1 MRTEIWKGHLQLSME
16 HIQKSRFSD
25 VQAVTP
31 KTIAFALLIL
41 IAIAFGMLNFII
53 PLHFLAAAIII
64 GVVGVILFLYPFV
77 GILVYQFITVI
88 QPGIIFPSLDALHP
102 ERLMAVFLIVSLIVN
117 IKLKRDKLII
127 TEHRLLYL
135 IGFFILSLIISVP
148 TSYWTG
154 QSVDSVIEFL
164 KNFAYILLI
173 VNIIKSPKRLRIFLW
188 EYLLL
193 IGYMALSSA
202 IAYKTGNV
210 VEAQGIIRAHG
221 LAGTDPNSLSVTLG
235 LALPFHFMLFRLEKK
250 RYLKIISL
258 FIVLITIYTMI
269 LTGSRSGF
277 LGLATVVLLSWWY
290 LPRRT
295 IRMFALLAVTFII
308 IAIMPQQ
315 YQERYASIFSKERD
329 ASSEERIKVWKKG
342 LHMFFDHPF
351 TGVGTGAFGTANAE
365 GYSGARKSYLKAHNL
380 YIQTAAELGV
390 VGLVAFFTYLGF
402 LFAYM
407 RKYRRYIVDKF
418 KKKTWTWGVLMAM
431 QISTITLLVTGMFG
445 HSLYR
450 FNWYFYGAI
459 TIAIGLMM
467 KKQNLNDDV
476 AGENVNA

>member
-1 MRTEIWKGHLQLSME
+1 ME
-16 HIQKSRFSD
+16 HVERRHISD
-25 VQAVTP
+25 SPIVTP
-31 KTIAFALLIL
+31 KTLAYALLIFVSIL
-41 IAIAFGMLNFII
+41 FGILNFIVPAQFLAAVIVIAIAGT
-53 PLHFLAAAIII
+53 
-64 GVVGVILFLYPFV
+64 VLFMYPFV

-88 QPGIIFPSLDALHP
+88 QPGVIFPSLNALHP

-117 IKLKRDKLII
+117 IKFKRDKLVI

-135 IGFFILSLIISVP
+135 IGFFILSLVLSVP

-154 QSVDSVIEFL
+154 QSVDNVIEFL

-235 LALPFHFMLFRLEKK
+235 LSLPFHFMLFRLEKN
-250 RYLKIISL
+250 RILKGLSL
-258 FIVLITIYTMI
+258 FIALITIYTMI

-277 LGLATVVLLSWWY
+277 LGLATAVILCWWY
-290 LPRRT
+290 LPKRGLRL
-295 IRMFALLAVTFII
+295 FVLLAAGFTVISL
-308 IAIMPQQ
+308 MPQQ
-315 YQERYASIFSKERD
+315 YQERYASIFSKQRD
-329 ASSEERIKVWKKG
+329 ASSEERLKVWKKG

-380 YIQTAAELGV
+380 YIQTAAELGI
-390 VGLVAFFTYLGF
+390 VGLIAFFTYLGF
-402 LFAYM
+402 LFSYL
-407 RKYRRYIVDKF
+407 RKYRKYIVDRF

-431 QISTITLLVTGMFG
+431 QISTIILLVTGMFG

-450 FNWYFYGAI
+450 SNWYFYGAI
-459 TIAIGLMM
+459 TIAIGLML
-467 KKQNLNDDV
+467 KNQSLSPDPEEDDV
-476 AGENVNA
+476 NASVF

>member
-1 MRTEIWKGHLQLSME
+1 ME
-16 HIQKSRFSD
+16 HIERSRISD
-25 VQAVTP
+25 AEPITP
-31 KTIAFALLIL
+31 KTIAYTLLIL
-41 IAIAFGMLNFII
+41 ISMVFGILNFII
-53 PLHFLAAAIII
+53 PGQFLAAVVVI
-64 GVVGVILFLYPFV
+64 GVAGVVLFMYPFV

-88 QPGIIFPSLDALHP
+88 QPGVIFPSLNALHP
-102 ERLMAVFLIVSLIVN
+102 ERLMAVFLIISLVVN
-117 IKLKRDKLII
+117 IKLRRDKLII

-135 IGFFILSLIISVP
+135 IGFFILSLVISVP

-154 QSVDSVIEFL
+154 QSVDNVIEFL

-173 VNIIKSPKRLRIFLW
+173 VNIIKSHKRLRIFLW

-193 IGYMALSSA
+193 IGYMAVSSA
-202 IAYKTGNV
+202 VAYKTGNV

-250 RYLKIISL
+250 RYLKAISL
-258 FIVLITIYTMI
+258 FIALVTIYTMI

-295 IRMFALLAVTFII
+295 IRLFALLAGAFIVI
-308 IAIMPQQ
+308 SVMPPQ

-365 GYSGARKSYLKAHNL
+365 DYSGARKSYLKAHNL
-380 YIQTAAELGV
+380 YIQTAAELGIL
-390 VGLVAFFTYLGF
+390 GLVAFFTYVGF

-418 KKKTWTWGVLMAM
+418 KRKTWVWGVLMAM

-450 FNWYFYGAI
+450 SNWYFYGAI
-459 TIAIGLMM
+459 TIAIGLML
-467 KKQNLNDDV
+467 KNHRLPV
-476 AGENVNA
+476 EAPEENANA